1 MIPSSRTP
9 TLSLFAHPYRTL
21 TPVTGGGR
29 QLRAEGR
36 LPGSALVWNLGNGL
50 HEQDLAVARARPGGL
65 PLIVVFPPL
74 SRGSADAST
83 VHTVASARP
92 AGILP
97 YHHAPDPDDLAAV
110 LRRPPEDLG
119 GEVVE
124 YLAWR
129 GLVVDRDTR
138 HLIRR
143 TLALSADL
151 RSISALCR
159 SMYLSR
165 RALGRRFVSRG
176 LPVPSHWLHF
186 GRLLRVSIRL
196 QNTVE
201 SVLSVG
207 YELGYG
213 DAFALSNQMVRLTGY
228 RPTQAR
234 AFLGWEWLVEAWLRR
249 EADTGGLAPD
259 FTVDLLSTP
268 GPLLPEEPRRAEL
281 RFVAERRG
289 ARPSRTR
296 GGRVAG

>member
-1 MIPSSRTP
+1 MIPSPRTL

-21 TPVTGGGR
+21 TPVIGGGR

-50 HEQDLAVARARPGGL
+50 HEQDLAVARGRPGGL

-83 VHTVASARP
+83 VHTVATTRP

-124 YLAWR
+124 YLTWR
-129 GLVVDRDTR
+129 GLAVDRDTR

-176 LPVPSHWLHF
+176 LPVPSHWLHV
-186 GRLLRVSIRL
+186 GRLLRVAIRL
-196 QNTVE
+196 QNSQE

-268 GPLLPEEPRRAEL
+268 GPVPMDEPRRAEL

-289 ARPSRTR
+289 ARPSRNR

>member
-1 MIPSSRTP
+1 MIPTCRTL
-9 TLSLFAHPYRTL
+9 TLSLFAHPYRAP
-21 TPVTGGGR
+21 TPVTGGLR

-50 HEQDLAVARARPGGL
+50 HEQDLAIARGRPGGL

-74 SRGSADAST
+74 SRGSSEPGI
-83 VHTVASARP
+83 VHTVASVRP

-97 YHHAPDPDDLAAV
+97 FHPAPDPEDLAAI

-119 GEVVE
+119 NEVVE
-124 YLAWR
+124 YLTWR
-129 GLVVDRDTR
+129 GLGVDRDTR

-143 TLALSADL
+143 MLALSADL

-159 SMYLSR
+159 SLYLSR
-165 RALGRRFVSRG
+165 RALGRRLVSRG

-186 GRLLRVSIRL
+186 GRLLRVAIRL
-196 QNTVE
+196 QNSHE

-228 RPTQAR
+228 RPSQAR

-259 FTVDLLSTP
+259 FTVDLLSEP
-268 GPLLPEEPRRAEL
+268 GLAPVDEPRRAEL

-289 ARPSRTR
+289 ARPTR
-296 GGRVAG
+296 PRSGRVAG

>member
-1 MIPSSRTP
+1 MHPPHPIP
-9 TLSLFAHPYRTL
+9 TLSLFAHPYRAL
-21 TPVTGGGR
+21 RPVTGGGR

-36 LPGSALVWNLGNGL
+36 VPGSALVWNLANGL
-50 HEQDLAVARARPGGL
+50 HEQDLAVVRARPGGL

-74 SRGSADAST
+74 SRGSAEADSVRTIAS
-83 VHTVASARP
+83 VRP

-97 YHHAPDPDDLAAV
+97 FHPAPDPEELAAV

-119 GEVVE
+119 TEVLD

-129 GLVVDRDTR
+129 GLGVDRDTR
-138 HLIRR
+138 HLLRR
-143 TLALSADL
+143 TLSLSAEL

-186 GRLLRVSIRL
+186 GRLLRVAIRL
-196 QNTVE
+196 QNSEE

-207 YELGYG
+207 YDLGYG
-213 DAFALSNQMVRLTGY
+213 DAFALSNQMVRLTGF
-228 RPTQAR
+228 RPSQAR
-234 AFLGWEWLVEAWLRR
+234 AYLGWEWFVEAWLRR

-268 GPLLPEEPRRAEL
+268 GPSAVDEPRRAPL
-281 RFVAERRG
+281 RFVAEGRG
-289 ARPSRTR
+289 LRPSRAG